1 MRRFFLQRNPAY
13 RGISLY
19 ITDDTAQPAGRV
31 AVATN
36 ITFESTHEALIP
48 QPLTTLEL
56 NEAQELMDELWN
68 CGIRPTDGAG
78 SAGAMHRAE
87 MHIADLRKI
96 AFKALKIEG

>member
-13 RGISLY
+13 RGISLF
-19 ITDDTAQPAGRV
+19 ITDDSLVPQNEI

-36 ITFESTHEALIP
+36 ITFEVIQSHHVP

-78 SAGAMHRAE
+78 SAGAMQRAE
-87 MHIADLRKI
+87 NHIKDLQKI
-96 AFKALKIEG
+96 TYKLLKIEG